1 MLKSGA
7 KVAVVYL
14 LWSNEPCAYLER
26 ALLAMEKQTYP
37 KELIEFLIIYNS
49 HKPDE
54 QSQCPYIRE
63 EVAKHSAILPHIT
76 VIEQEKNLGFSG
88 GNNFGMKWA
97 IDNGFDY
104 VFLHNGDGYLHEQC
118 LEKLVLAMEN
128 DKKIGVAQSLVL
140 LYPETHLINTAGN
153 CAHYLGLGF
162 CDAYRQPAE
171 STTQTIKDVGYASG
185 AAIIMRADL
194 LKQHGLWDEDYFMY
208 HEDLDYSLR
217 LKTLGYRVVLVPQSI
232 FYHEYKFSKSV
243 SKYFWMERNRFA
255 VLLMYYKW
263 RTLFLILPMMFALEF
278 GLWLFAIK
286 SGWGIERVR
295 VYKYW
300 LKFSNWKLWLAKRR
314 VIQKNRKISD
324 SDLLKTM
331 VATVNFSEKA
341 VESPALQYFGNP
353 LMRIYYLFLRALVR
367 W

>member
-1 MLKSGA
+1 MQKSGA
-7 KVAVVYL
+7 KIAVVYL
-14 LWSNEPCAYLER
+14 LWSNEPRAYLER

-54 QSQCPYIRE
+54 ESQCGYIRE
-63 EVAKHSAILPHIT
+63 EVAKHSNTLPHTTI
-76 VIEQEKNLGFSG
+76 IEQKKNLGFSG

-97 IDNGFDY
+97 IENNFDY
-104 VFLHNGDGYLHEQC
+104 VFLHNGDGYLDSQC
-118 LEKLVLAMEN
+118 VEKLVVAMES

-140 LYPETHLINTAGN
+140 LYPETNLVNTAGN
-153 CAHYLGLGF
+153 CSHYLGLGF
-162 CDAYRQPAE
+162 CDAYRHPSESVLPA
-171 STTQTIKDVGYASG
+171 IKDVGYASG
-185 AAIIMRADL
+185 AAIMMRADL
-194 LKQHGLWDEDYFMY
+194 LKQYGFWDEDFFMY

-255 VLLMYYKW
+255 VLLLYYKW
-263 RTLFLILPMMFALEF
+263 PTLFLILPMMLALEV
-278 GLWLFAIK
+278 GLWFFAAK
-286 SGWGIERVR
+286 SGWWRERVR
-295 VYKYW
+295 VYQYW
-300 LKFSNWKLWLAKRR
+300 LKPASWKLWLAKRR
-314 VIQKNRKISD
+314 VIQKNKKISD
-324 SDLLKTM
+324 GDLLKTM

-341 VESPALQYFGNP
+341 VESPALQYLGNP
-353 LMRIYYLFLRALVR
+353 LMRMYYLFLRAVVR

>member
-7 KVAVVYL
+7 KIAVVYL
-14 LWSNEPCAYLER
+14 LWSNEPRAYLER

-54 QSQCPYIRE
+54 LSQCSYIRE
-63 EVAKHSAILPHIT
+63 AVAQHSNTLPHTTI
-76 VIEQEKNLGFSG
+76 IEQEKNLGFSG

-97 IDNGFDY
+97 VENGFDY

-128 DKKIGVAQSLVL
+128 DKKIGAAQSLVL

-153 CAHYLGLGF
+153 CSHYLGLGF
-162 CDAYRQPAE
+162 CDAYRQPAK
-171 STTQTIKDVGYASG
+171 SVLQAVKDVGYASG
-185 AAIIMRADL
+185 AAIMMRADL
-194 LKQHGLWDEDYFMY
+194 LKQYGLWDEDFFMY
-208 HEDLDYSLR
+208 HEDLDYSWR
-217 LKTLGYRVVLVPQSI
+217 LKMLGYRVVLVPQSI
-232 FYHEYKFSKSV
+232 FYHEYEFSKGM

-263 RTLFLILPMMFALEF
+263 PTLFLILPMMLALEI
-278 GLWLFAIK
+278 GLWFFAIK
-286 SGWGIERVR
+286 SGWGRERAN

-300 LKFSNWKLWLAKRR
+300 LKPSSWKLWLAKRR
-314 VIQKNRKISD
+314 VIQKNRKIPD
-324 SDLLKTM
+324 RDLLKTM
-331 VATVNFSEKA
+331 AATVNFSEKA
-341 VESPALQYFGNP
+341 VESPVLKYMGNP
-353 LMRIYYLFLRALVR
+353 VMRIYYLFLRAVVR

>member
-7 KVAVVYL
+7 RIVVVYL
-14 LWSNEPCAYLER
+14 LWSNEPRAYLER

-37 KELIEFLIIYNS
+37 KELVEFLIIYNS

-54 QSQCPYIRE
+54 ESQCPYIRE
-63 EVAKHSAILPHIT
+63 EIAKHSTTLPLATI
-76 VIEQEKNLGFSG
+76 IEQEKNLGFSG

-97 IDNGFDY
+97 IENGFDY

-118 LEKLVLAMEN
+118 LEKLVEAMEN
-128 DKKIGVAQSLVL
+128 DKKIGAAQSLVL

-153 CAHYLGLGF
+153 CSHYLGLGF
-162 CDAYRQPAE
+162 CDAYRHPAGLIV
-171 STTQTIKDVGYASG
+171 QTVKDVGYASG
-185 AAIIMRADL
+185 AAVMMRTDL
-194 LKQHGLWDEDYFMY
+194 LKQHGLWDEDFFMY

-217 LKTLGYRVVLVPQSI
+217 LKILGYRVVLVPQSI
-232 FYHEYKFSKSV
+232 FYHEYKFSKSA

-255 VLLMYYKW
+255 VLLIYYKW
-263 RTLFLILPMMFALEF
+263 LTLFFILPILLALEI
-278 GLWLFAIK
+278 GLWLFAVN
-286 SGWGIERVR
+286 SGWGRERVK
-295 VYKYW
+295 VYQYW
-300 LKFSNWKLWLAKRR
+300 LKPTSWKLWLSKRR

-324 SDLLKTM
+324 RGLLKTM

-341 VESPALQYFGNP
+341 VESPVLKYIGNP
-353 LMRIYYLFLRALVR
+353 LMLIYYWFLLIIVR

>member
-1 MLKSGA
+1 MLKDGA
-7 KVAVVYL
+7 RVAIVYL
-14 LWSNEPCAYLER
+14 LWSNEPRAYLER

-54 QSQCPYIRE
+54 PSQCPYIRE
-63 EVAKHSAILPHIT
+63 EVARHSEALPHTT

-97 IDNGFDY
+97 IENSFDY

-118 LEKLVLAMEN
+118 LEKLVEAMEN
-128 DKKIGVAQSLVL
+128 DKKIGTAQSLVL

-153 CAHYLGLGF
+153 CSHYLGLGF
-162 CDAYRQPAE
+162 CNAYRQSAE
-171 STTQTIKDVGYASG
+171 SITQAVKDVGYASG
-185 AAIIMRADL
+185 AAIIMRTDL
-194 LKQHGLWDEDYFMY
+194 LKQHGLWDEDYFLY
-208 HEDLDYSLR
+208 HEDLDYSFR

-232 FYHEYKFSKSV
+232 FYHEYKFSKSA

-263 RTLFLILPMMFALEF
+263 LTLILLLPMMLALEI

-286 SGWGIERVR
+286 SGWGRERVN
-295 VYKYW
+295 VYQYW
-300 LKFSNWKLWLAKRR
+300 LKLSNWKLWLAKRR
-314 VIQKNRKISD
+314 AIQANRKIPD
-324 SDLLKTM
+324 RELLKTM
-331 VATVNFSEKA
+331 AATVNFSEKA
-341 VESPALQYFGNP
+341 VESPVLKFIGNP
-353 LMRIYYLFLRALVR
+353 LMSGYFWLLRLIV
-367 W
+367 WW

>member
-1 MLKSGA
+1 M
-7 KVAVVYL
+7 VYL
-14 LWSNEPCAYLER
+14 LWSNEPRAYLER

-54 QSQCPYIRE
+54 ESQCPYIRE
-63 EVAKHSAILPHIT
+63 EVAKHSITLPLATI
-76 VIEQEKNLGFSG
+76 VEQEKNLGFSG

-97 IDNGFDY
+97 IENRFDY

-118 LEKLVLAMEN
+118 LEKLVETMEN
-128 DKKIGVAQSLVL
+128 DKKIGAAQSLVL
-140 LYPETHLINTAGN
+140 LYPDTHLINTAGN

-162 CDAYRQPAE
+162 CDKYREPAE
-171 STTQTIKDVGYASG
+171 LVSQEIQDVGYASG

-194 LKQHGLWDEDYFMY
+194 LKQHGLWDEDFFMY

-217 LKTLGYRVVLVPQSI
+217 LKMLGYRVVLVPQSI
-232 FYHEYKFSKSV
+232 FYHEYKFNKSV

-263 RTLFLILPMMFALEF
+263 PTLFLILPMALALEF
-278 GLWLFAIK
+278 GLWFFAIK
-286 SGWGIERVR
+286 SGWGRERVN

-300 LKFSNWKLWLAKRR
+300 LKPASWKLWLAKRR

-324 SDLLKTM
+324 MDLLKTM
-331 VATVNFSEKA
+331 VATVNFSEKV
-341 VESPALQYFGNP
+341 VESPVLKFIGNP
-353 LMRIYYLFLRALVR
+353 VMKGYFWLLRVVI
-367 W
+367 WW